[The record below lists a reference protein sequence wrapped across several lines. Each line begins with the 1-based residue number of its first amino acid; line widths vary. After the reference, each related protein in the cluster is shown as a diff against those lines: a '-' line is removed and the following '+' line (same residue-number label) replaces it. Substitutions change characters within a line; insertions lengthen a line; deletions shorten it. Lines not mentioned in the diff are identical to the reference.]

1 MVEKSSKHALIRTH
15 ANNAANPSSE
25 MIDQQLPL
33 SSPLTRDFSQIRF
46 YITLTGPSLI
56 QYTVR
61 HGRHQEKG
69 SKLNSPSM
77 VFHTKDYN
85 FLDWLT
91 IVP

>member
-15 ANNAANPSSE
+15 TQIDL
-25 MIDQQLPL
+25 MKDQQLSFYHHCFL
-33 SSPLTRDFSQIRF
+33 EVFSQIRF
-46 YITLTGPSLI
+46 YITLTKPSLI
-56 QYTVR
+56 QYIVR

-69 SKLNSPSM
+69 MKLNSPSM
-77 VFHTKDYN
+77 MFHTKDCN